1 MKHQRH
7 HPLTPLPKYEQRLIV
22 VFVLFFFPKYSLVM
36 NESLTLFFLSNHA
49 LIPLF
54 ILFLTTVAVQ
64 STFNIDIDYNGDDD
78 ALLEWEQYSKTKTVR
93 CCGWT
98 IPLTPPTWW
107 FRLTKRQR
115 RFLLLTGGC
124 LATFTLLLILLMAAA
139 AAGKS
144 FNLLHRSSEDI
155 ACEWTDWRLP
165 GIATPTR
172 YNLTFDVQ
180 MESPWGVEGEADVGL
195 QIHAQTRCLVLHAV
209 DLVVREARIGGPDGS
224 LARATYNDK
233 LEQLT
238 LTWEDAIPAGST
250 HLWMRFDYA
259 MGTSTNGLY
268 RSTHSLPDGSIAV
281 LAATQFEANSARA
294 AFPCFDE
301 PAMKAVFSVEVIT
314 ASNMKVL
321 SNTPARA
328 VHAHAHQTAG
338 TMTWHFEP
346 TPPMS
351 TYLLAVV
358 IGPLEGITITIPP
371 PEVGDVA
378 EVGGTSASL
387 PRNVTV
393 WATPD
398 QIANLEFAASVASK
412 VVPYYERTFGVAYPL
427 PKLDLVAVPDFSAG
441 AMENWG
447 LITFRPTSLLV
458 SPTSSDRDRRHVT
471 KLIAHEVAHQ
481 WFGNLVTMDWWND
494 LWLNEGFASYLEYL
508 GANAMSPGGA
518 VMETYYPDDV
528 TYALRFDTKAASH
541 AMSVSPDSIN
551 STDRTEALFDAVE
564 YERGGAVLRMVHAY
578 LNRGN
583 TTNPAVHGRG
593 WEEVDRV
600 HDPFLSGLEVYLK
613 GNAFNSTTA
622 TDLWTSLSGATD
634 LDLPGLME
642 TWTFKSGY
650 PLVTITMDGKRQIWA
665 KQGPLKAPCDSTE
678 AWWIPLSFVSSDA
691 PATPK
696 WAELNACQSLRPLLP
711 TLPKGGWVKVNAQQ
725 VGYYRVNYAPEL
737 WAAIIDGMSEKD
749 GVTSAPV
756 LRSVDVAGLLDD
768 AFALSEGGIADVGI
782 STWLDLLRNLP
793 KRPSIEY
800 APWAVTLPALYKVDD
815 LVPCQDAWR
824 TFVRGSLI
832 EPSMQQA
839 GVSFVISDAMPV
851 TSAEVGLLRPMML
864 RAAGYFG
871 VASYGQEAF
880 RLFESPNFV
889 ATNASMNATIDL
901 DVRGVIY
908 EIAARSSPDAERTF
922 DEIKGRYIGA
932 TEVDEKERTLKSLA
946 ASPLAVPSLLDF
958 AMTDAVRAQDLPS
971 LIIATAA
978 SGGGHRVEQTWS
990 WLEGNWERVRS
1001 KFGRSGEATRR
1012 LGQIV
1017 EGVASL
1023 SANRS
1028 LIDRIDALYARHGS
1042 GEQADPGYVL
1052 RGKEA
1057 IDVNAAWVERHGTDL
1072 CTWLST
1078 P

>member
-1 MKHQRH
+1 MRAVEINCCLRVNLCFVQNHSILQSIILLSFVYH
-7 HPLTPLPKYEQRLIV
+7 
-22 VFVLFFFPKYSLVM
+22 FVL
-36 NESLTLFFLSNHA
+36 
-49 LIPLF
+49 
-54 ILFLTTVAVQ
+54 Q
-64 STFNIDIDYNGDDD
+64 SSFNIDIDYNGDDD

-124 LATFTLLLILLMAAA
+124 LATFTLLLLLLMAAA

-144 FNLLHRSSEDI
+144 FKLLNFRNSEDV
-155 ACEWTDWRLP
+155 ACAWTDWRLP
-165 GIATPTR
+165 GVATPTR

-195 QIHAQTRCLVLHAV
+195 QLHAPTRCVVLHAV
-209 DLVVREARIGGPDGS
+209 DLVVREARLEGPEGP

-238 LTWEDAIPAGST
+238 LSWENAIPAGPAT
-250 HLWMRFDYA
+250 LWMRFDYA
-259 MGTSTNGLY
+259 LGAGTSGLY
-268 RSTHSLPDGSIAV
+268 RSTHSMPDGSIVA

-314 ASNMKVL
+314 ASNMTVL

-328 VHAHAHQTAG
+328 VHSHAHQTAG
-338 TMTWHFEP
+338 TKTWHFEP

-351 TYLLAVV
+351 TYLLAIV

-371 PEVGDVA
+371 SEVEDVRA
-378 EVGGTSASL
+378 AGEVGGSTSSTSS
-387 PRNVTV
+387 PRNLTV

-398 QIANLEFAASVASK
+398 QIGNLKFAASVASK
-412 VVPYYERTFGVAYPL
+412 IVPYYERTFGVAYPL
-427 PKLDLVAVPDFSAG
+427 QKLDLVAVPDFSAG

-471 KLIAHEVAHQ
+471 KLVAHEVAHQ

-508 GANAMSPGGA
+508 GANAMSPGGG

-541 AMSVSPDSIN
+541 ALSVSPSSIN

-583 TTNPAVHGRG
+583 TTNPAVLGRG

-613 GNAFNSTTA
+613 SHAFNSTTA
-622 TDLWTSLSGATD
+622 ADLWTSLSGATD
-634 LDLPGLME
+634 VDLPGLME

-650 PLVTITMDGKRQIWA
+650 PLVTITVDGKRQVWA
-665 KQGPLKAPCDSTE
+665 KQGPLRGPCGSTE

-711 TLPKGGWVKVNAQQ
+711 SLPKGGWIKVNAQQ

-737 WAAIIDGMSEKD
+737 WSSITAGVSEKD

-768 AFALSEGGIADVGI
+768 AFALSELSSITDVGI
-782 STWLDLLRNLP
+782 SVWLELLRSLP

-800 APWAVTLPALYKVDD
+800 APWAVALPALYKVDD
-815 LVPCQDAWR
+815 LVSCQDAWR
-824 TFVRGSLI
+824 TFVRGSLL
-832 EPSMQQA
+832 EPSLQQ
-839 GVSFVISDAMPV
+839 GGISFVMSDATP
-851 TSAEVGLLRPMML
+851 TLSPELALLRPMML

-871 VASYGQEAF
+871 VASYGQQAVE
-880 RLFESPNFV
+880 LFESPNFLSTNSS
-889 ATNASMNATIDL
+889 TNATMDL

-908 EIAARSSPDAERTF
+908 EIGARSSPDPQKAF
-922 DEIKGRYIGA
+922 DEIKARYIGA

-946 ASPLAVPSLLDF
+946 ASPLAVPSLLEF
-958 AMTDAVRAQDLPS
+958 GMTDAVRAQDVPS
-971 LIIATAA
+971 LIISTAA
-978 SGGGHRVEQTWS
+978 SGGVQRVDETWS
-990 WLEGNWERVRS
+990 WLEANWEKVQS
-1001 KFGRSGEATRR
+1001 KLGGGGEATRR

-1028 LIDRIDALYARHGS
+1028 LLSRVDELYSRHGR

-1052 RGKEA
+1052 RGKET
-1057 IDVNAAWVERHGTDL
+1057 IGVNAAWVERHGGDL